1 MWSDHA
7 FKEAVAAV
15 TALPDVPRDEDK
27 LRLYGLY
34 KQATVGPAPKRYPGS
49 VLNVVEFE
57 KYKAWSAVRPLSIN
71 GARREYVAL
80 VKELQAAAQSGAPRF
95 MLNER
100 VEYRDDGTV
109 DWHVGTVHSVNPLK
123 VKPDGWD
130 SSHTFDEVRSF
141 DPNAPSTRVLV
152 GLVFLFK
159 LLQFV
164 DRGITSGSPTE
175 FNAFI
180 ERTTGAVEQQAVLF
194 ASISSAYTVGNLAG
208 CVGALGLHRAGYTG
222 HRLLRTGMTLWLV
235 GIVLS
240 SWCSALGSAPLVFYL
255 FCTARLLVGVG
266 AGAVVVS
273 WPPYIESI
281 AMPTERSMA
290 MTLVEMGTSLGAATG
305 YLYSAT
311 MTRACGWGAAYFG
324 VAFLGAVAIVA
335 PMCVFNEPYPYT
347 RARRPGESVAVRH
360 QQEIH
365 EIKDPGFL
373 EWLEG
378 LPTLH
383 ELLCGTSRAHKV
395 QRKSM
400 DVPIEKAGNGGNDGN
415 GGNRGKLETV
425 DTSASL
431 LAQLETMCSS
441 PALVFLFLGLACA
454 SGGMQ
459 GLQVF
464 FPTIGIDVGIWP
476 SEIVAAA
483 SFGTAIVL
491 GAVVGSPM
499 HGVLASW
506 MTQFFFVT
514 GAPSPHLPASPSSP
528 TCSPHLPSSPLISP
542 HLPSSPP
549 ISTMS

>member
-1 MWSDHA
+1 MSSDHA

-15 TALPDVPRDEDK
+15 TALPNVPRDEDK

-49 VLNVVEFE
+49 VLNVVEFA
-57 KYKAWSAVRPLSIN
+57 KFKAWSAARPLSIN

-80 VKELQAAAQSGAPRF
+80 VKELQSAAQSGAPRF

-141 DPNAPSTRVLV
+141 DPNALSTRVLV

-360 QQEIH
+360 QQQIH

-383 ELLCGTSRAHKV
+383 ELLCGGTSRAHKV

-400 DVPIEKAGNGGNDGN
+400 DVRIEKAGNGGHFGVAY
-415 GGNRGKLETV
+415 G
-425 DTSASL
+425 SAGDHVQ
-431 LAQLETMCSS
+431 LAGARLPLPRPRLCLGRY
-441 PALVFLFLGLACA
+441 AGLAGLLPHHRDRRWDLAVGDCGGGLVWHRDRARRRCGQPDAWRTRQLDDTILLRHRCA
-454 SGGMQ
+454 PP
-459 GLQVF
+459 L
-464 FPTIGIDVGIWP
+464 I
-476 SEIVAAA
+476 
-483 SFGTAIVL
+483 
-491 GAVVGSPM
+491 
-499 HGVLASW
+499 
-506 MTQFFFVT
+506 
-514 GAPSPHLPASPSSP
+514 SPHLS
-528 TCSPHLPSSPLISP
+528 SSPLISP
-542 HLPSSPP
+542 RLPSTPP
-549 ISTMS
+549 

>member
-1 MWSDHA
+1 MWGDHA

-57 KYKAWSAVRPLSIN
+57 KFKAWSAARLLNID

-80 VKELQAAAQSGAPRF
+80 VKELQAAAHSGTPRF

-109 DWHVGTVHSVNPLK
+109 DWRVGTVLSVNPLK

-141 DPNAPSTRVLV
+141 DPNALSTRVLV

-180 ERTTGAVEQQAVLF
+180 ERTTGAVEQQGLLF

-208 CVGALGLHRAGYTG
+208 CVGALGLHSAGYTG
-222 HRLLRTGMTLWLV
+222 HRLLRAGMTLWLV
-235 GIVLS
+235 GIFLS

-311 MTRACGWGAAYFG
+311 MTRAYGWGAAYFG
-324 VAFLGAVAIVA
+324 VASLGAAAIVA
-335 PMCVFNEPYPYT
+335 PMCVFNEPYPFT
-347 RARRPGESVAVRH
+347 RARGPGESVSVRH
-360 QQEIH
+360 QQEIKGDQGRSREIK

-373 EWLEG
+373 KWLEG
-378 LPTLH
+378 LPAIH
-383 ELLCGTSRAHKV
+383 ELLCGSSRAHKV
-395 QRKSM
+395 QRNSM
-400 DVPIEKAGNGGNDGN
+400 DVPIETAGNGGVTSTS
-415 GGNRGKLETV
+415 LE
-425 DTSASL
+425 S
-431 LAQLETMCSS
+431 QLEIICSS
-441 PALVFLFLGLACA
+441 PALVFLFVGLACA

-476 SEIVAAA
+476 SEIVAAV

-499 HGVLASW
+499 HGILASW
-506 MTQFFFVT
+506 MTQFFFVS
-514 GAPSPHLPASPSSP
+514 GAP
-528 TCSPHLPSSPLISP
+528 TP

-549 ISTMS
+549 